1 MSGNKNMRELSMDEM
16 DKVNSGMKIVV
27 LKSPKFISQ
36 LFKYIF
42 KVKKDPVP
50 DNQPGQE

>member
-1 MSGNKNMRELSMDEM
+1 MSENKNMRELSTDEM
-16 DKVNSGMKIVV
+16 GKVNSGIKIVV

-36 LFKYIF
+36 LLKNIF

>member
-1 MSGNKNMRELSMDEM
+1 MSENKNMRELSTDEM
-16 DKVNSGMKIVV
+16 GKVNSGMKIVV

>member
-1 MSGNKNMRELSMDEM
+1 MEQMRELSTDEM
-16 DKVNSGMKIVV
+16 GKVNSGMKIVV

-36 LFKYIF
+36 LLKYIF

-50 DNQPGQE
+50 DNQPRQD